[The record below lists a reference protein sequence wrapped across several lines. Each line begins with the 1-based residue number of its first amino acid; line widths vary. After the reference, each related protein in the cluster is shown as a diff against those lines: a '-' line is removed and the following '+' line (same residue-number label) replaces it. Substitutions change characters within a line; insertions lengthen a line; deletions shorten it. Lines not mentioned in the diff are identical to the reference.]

1 MADHFA
7 EVDGKPSR
15 VNDGHVN
22 LGLAVDVEKKDGS
35 RTLMVPVI
43 RDAGR
48 HAVRR
53 ASSPPTTRSSRR
65 RAPTR

>member
-1 MADHFA
+1 MAHHFV
-7 EVDGKPSR
+7 ESDGEPYRVD
-15 VNDGHVN
+15 DGQVN

-48 HAVRR
+48 LTFQG
-53 ASSPPTTRSSRR
+53 SSTPTTRWSRR